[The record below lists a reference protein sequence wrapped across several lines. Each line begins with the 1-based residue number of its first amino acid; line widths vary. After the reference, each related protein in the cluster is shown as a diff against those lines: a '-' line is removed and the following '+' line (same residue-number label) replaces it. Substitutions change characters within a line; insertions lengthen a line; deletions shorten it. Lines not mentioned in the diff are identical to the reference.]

1 MPRSGGEGPVGQPSG
16 EARNSGIRHSAQ
28 ATLSCVGFFCGPAV
42 CGLDVET
49 EEDHVALL
57 DDVVAAL
64 EAPLPCF
71 LRSEFSAVLLEVDI

>member
-1 MPRSGGEGPVGQPSG
+1 MPRSGGDSPAGQPSG
-16 EARNSGIRHSAQ
+16 EARNSGIRRSAQ
-28 ATLSCVGFFCGPAV
+28 ATLSCVGFFCGPAA

-64 EAPLPCF
+64 EAPLSCF
-71 LRSEFSAVLLEVDI
+71 LRAELSAVLLEVDI